1 MQYVLITLAL
11 AFNFVNGFQ
20 GSGSSVA
27 TIISSRAMNPRPA
40 LFFTAIAVFLG
51 PLVFGVAV
59 AQTIG
64 AGILTPQSV
73 TPAITAAALA
83 SAVTWSLLT
92 WFIGIPSS
100 PSHALIGGLV
110 GSALAAQMINQIQT
124 AGIIKV
130 VLSLLISPPLGFL
143 VGMIFTRLVFFLARN
158 ASLKINWWFK
168 RGQLVTGLGLALS
181 NGANDAPKGMGMMA
195 LGLVSMGMMEEF
207 QIPPW
212 IILSSALAIAAGS
225 LLGGWRIIKT
235 LGGKFFR
242 VRPVDSFC
250 SQIAST
256 SIILSAAL
264 LGGPVSTTQVISSA
278 ILGTGTAHRANKVRW
293 GVAKNIAL
301 TWLLTI
307 PANIALAW
315 LMYWGFQLL
324 E

>member
-1 MQYVLITLAL
+1 MQFVLITLAL

-27 TIISSRAMNPRPA
+27 TIISSRALNPRAA
-40 LFFTAIAVFLG
+40 LLLTAVAAFLG
-51 PLVFGVAV
+51 PLVFGIAV

-64 AGILTPQSV
+64 AGILSPQDV
-73 TPAITAAALA
+73 TPAMAAAALA
-83 SAVTWSLLT
+83 SAVAWSLFT

-110 GSALAAQMINQIQT
+110 GAALAAQQIDQIQS
-124 AGIIKV
+124 AGIVKV

-143 VGMIFTRLVFFLARN
+143 AGMLITRLVFFLARS
-158 ASLKINWWFK
+158 ASLKINWWFMH
-168 RGQLVTGLGLALS
+168 GQLVTGLGLALS

-195 LGLVSMGMMEEF
+195 LGLVSLGVFDEF
-207 QIPPW
+207 QIPTW
-212 IILSSALAIAAGS
+212 IILSCALAISAGS

-250 SQIAST
+250 SQVAST

-278 ILGTGTAHRANKVRW
+278 ILGTGAAHRPSKVRW

-307 PANIALAW
+307 PANIALSW
-315 LMYWGFQLL
+315 LMYWGFQFVG
-324 E
+324 